1 MENINKESIQ
11 SFSVTELNA
20 LYNKTCD
27 QLLELDEQIDRLE
40 TAKAEHLLFRD
51 LVHEARTRKK
61 HEEVKEK
68 YEKYIGKYYVCEED
82 STDLIYYHFK
92 SIEFYHS
99 YVRLLGTSV
108 TPFNLAIKSED
119 YFDIY
124 SLYNKNAN
132 MLKEISKDEFNK
144 HLQSVIETL

>member
-1 MENINKESIQ
+1 MENINEENIQ
-11 SFSVTELNA
+11 SFSVSELNE
-20 LYNKTCD
+20 LYDKTCNKIS
-27 QLLELDEQIDRLE
+27 ELDEQIDRLG
-40 TAKAEHLLFRD
+40 TTRTEHMLFKD
-51 LVHEARTRKK
+51 LVHEARAKK
-61 HEEVKEK
+61 TCEEKK
-68 YEKYIGKYYVCEED
+68 KRYEKYISKYFVRKASDCP
-82 STDLIYYHFK
+82 TYYHFK
-92 SIEFYHS
+92 SVIVYDNF
-99 YVRLLGTSV
+99 VRLLGSSV

>member
-27 QLLELDEQIDRLE
+27 QLLELDEQIDRLK
-40 TAKAEHLLFRD
+40 TTRTEHLLFRD
-51 LVHEARTRKK
+51 IIHEARARKK
-61 HEEVKEK
+61 EEEIKEK

-82 STDLIYYHFK
+82 STNLIYYHFK

-108 TPFNLAIKSED
+108 TPFNYIINPD
-119 YFDIY
+119 DHFDVCVPY
-124 SLYNKNAN
+124 EVYTN
-132 MLKEISKDEFNK
+132 MLKEISKDEFK
-144 HLQSVIETL
+144 KRLQDVVKTL